1 MPTSTSA
8 REYEIFV
15 WSEYFRSNSGCNTCI
30 CTCILFMS
38 ICVCVTVFLLEHSRS
53 TLLGALA
60 AQSEHAGYQH
70 FRSGL
75 NTLHK
80 IKENTKRFQQM
91 QTYSFFLLASSLG
104 HNEPTLIFASLLGW
118 LLIMTLSSIFNDF
131 LSMGWT
137 SARAGY
143 SGNWD
148 LRLLKTKQ
156 KRNSEAATV
165 KIVFL
170 VVYYISL

>member
-1 MPTSTSA
+1 
-8 REYEIFV
+8 
-15 WSEYFRSNSGCNTCI
+15 
-30 CTCILFMS
+30 
-38 ICVCVTVFLLEHSRS
+38 
-53 TLLGALA
+53 
-60 AQSEHAGYQH
+60 
-70 FRSGL
+70 
-75 NTLHK
+75 
-80 IKENTKRFQQM
+80 M

-148 LRLLKTKQ
+148 LRLLKKKEKEK